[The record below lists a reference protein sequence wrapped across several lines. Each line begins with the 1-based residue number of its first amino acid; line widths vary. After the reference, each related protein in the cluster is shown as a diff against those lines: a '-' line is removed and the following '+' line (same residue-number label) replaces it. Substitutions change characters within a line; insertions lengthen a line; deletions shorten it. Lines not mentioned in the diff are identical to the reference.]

1 MLEKIPSDQV
11 SVKEAVFSF
20 NKFDGSSI
28 FLGPEMK
35 STGEVMGISSN
46 FAMAFAKAQI
56 GASHNLPKKGKIF
69 ISFNDKDKKSAVKIA
84 NDLIDQGFTIVATS
98 GTAHFL
104 KQSGIALEETL
115 KVNEGRPNITDL
127 MKNDEI
133 KLILNVPSGKE
144 AYEDSQIITKIAQAK
159 NIPVIT
165 TVTGSSATVRAL
177 ESLRHETLSVKS
189 IQEYLNFKKVELKV

>member
-1 MLEKIPSDQV
+1 
-11 SVKEAVFSF
+11 
-20 NKFDGSSI
+20 
-28 FLGPEMK
+28 
-35 STGEVMGISSN
+35 
-46 FAMAFAKAQI
+46 
-56 GASHNLPKKGKIF
+56 
-69 ISFNDKDKKSAVKIA
+69 
-84 NDLIDQGFTIVATS
+84 
-98 GTAHFL
+98 
-104 KQSGIALEETL
+104 
-115 KVNEGRPNITDL
+115 